1 MQGFFKRFG
10 RIIIVLLVV
19 GSLAGG
25 WLYSRRNAN
34 ASATAFQTIPVAK
47 GSLTATIGATGTVRA
62 KQTAILA
69 WQTNGTVGTV
79 NAQVGDNVPEGFA
92 MALIEKTSLPQN
104 LILAEA
110 DLVSAQQALDKLLNS
125 DTALAQA
132 AQTLVAAKQAFEDA
146 EKDIVRLK
154 YPRAS
159 QDQLDRAQAE
169 IDLANQQ
176 VSRAEDAYKF
186 VKDRSDGD
194 PVKSQAELN
203 LINARM
209 DRDKKIATLDWYL
222 GKPSELD
229 AEKYQAAYD
238 LAKAKLEDAQR
249 EFERISGGNLAD
261 IQSAQARVDAAQATL
276 NLARVLAP
284 FGGIVTE
291 AYPLTGDQ
299 VSPGTKAF
307 RLDDL
312 SSLFVDVEV
321 SEVDINNIKSGQ
333 PVSISFDA
341 ILGRNYDGVVVEVAK
356 VGSVTGGV
364 VNFKVTVQLTNAD
377 DLVKPG
383 MTAAVDIT
391 VKELQDVLLVPN
403 RAVRL
408 IDGARYVFVLEN
420 GQPVQKRIQIQ
431 SSSDQQSAI
440 AEGEVKVGDTIILNP
455 PTDFG
460 GGGRPGGGF
469 GN

>member
-34 ASATAFQTIPVAK
+34 ASATAFQTIPAAK

-229 AEKYQAAYD
+229 AENIRLRMTLPRRSWKTPSGNSNASAAETWRIFNRLKPGWMRLKPPSTW
-238 LAKAKLEDAQR
+238 LACWR
-249 EFERISGGNLAD
+249 PLA
-261 IQSAQARVDAAQATL
+261 
-276 NLARVLAP
+276 
-284 FGGIVTE
+284 G
-291 AYPLTGDQ
+291 
-299 VSPGTKAF
+299 
-307 RLDDL
+307 
-312 SSLFVDVEV
+312 SSL
-321 SEVDINNIKSGQ
+321 K
-333 PVSISFDA
+333 
-341 ILGRNYDGVVVEVAK
+341 
-356 VGSVTGGV
+356 
-364 VNFKVTVQLTNAD
+364 LT
-377 DLVKPG
+377 P
-383 MTAAVDIT
+383 
-391 VKELQDVLLVPN
+391 
-403 RAVRL
+403 
-408 IDGARYVFVLEN
+408 
-420 GQPVQKRIQIQ
+420 
-431 SSSDQQSAI
+431 
-440 AEGEVKVGDTIILNP
+440 
-455 PTDFG
+455 
-460 GGGRPGGGF
+460 
-469 GN
+469 